1 MSNDLRSAIDFAHKN
16 QRRFLNELIELIKL
30 PSVSTDPAHME
41 DMRRTAH
48 WVEDKLQA
56 VGMEK
61 VQVLETGGH
70 PLVYAEYLT
79 AGPKAP
85 TIVIYGHYG
94 VQPPD
99 PLELWHSPPFQ
110 PEIRD
115 GDLFG
120 RGASDMKGQVIASIS
135 AVEAWMKHGG
145 LPINVKWM
153 IEGEEE
159 IGSPNLAPFI
169 EKNKDLFKCDFA
181 LNPDGGILDAE
192 LPSIIYAL
200 RGLAYF
206 EIRVQGPA
214 HDLHSGM
221 FGGSVLNPANELA
234 RLIAGMHDDQGH
246 VILPGFYDKVRPL
259 EDDER
264 AALARLPMK
273 EDFFLKQTGS
283 PALWGEQGYTPVE
296 HVGARP
302 TLDVNGFLSGFTGE
316 GSKTVLPATAMAKV
330 STRLVPDQD
339 PADVHQALLEYMEQN
354 ARPGITWEVEQM
366 AGGPASITPRDSI
379 GVKALAKAMQQ
390 VWGVEPVYKR
400 EGGSV
405 PVVAQMSQILG
416 VDSVMTGFGLPND
429 NLHAPNEKLTLAP
442 WYNGIDTLIY
452 FFHNLAVENE

>member
-1 MSNDLRSAIDFAHKN
+1 MNKNLPSAIDYAHKN
-16 QRRFLNELIELIKL
+16 QERFLNELVELISI
-30 PSVSTDPAHME
+30 PSVSTDPAHTS
-41 DMRRTAH
+41 DMIQAAQWVAAKLTAI
-48 WVEDKLQA
+48 
-56 VGMEK
+56 GMQK
-61 VQVLETGGH
+61 VQVMETAGH
-70 PLVYAEYLT
+70 PLVYAEYLQ
-79 AGPKAP
+79 AGSQAP
-85 TIVIYGHYG
+85 TIVIYGHYD

-99 PLELWHSPPFQ
+99 PLELWSSPPFQ
-110 PEIRD
+110 PEMRK

-135 AVEAWMKHGG
+135 AVEAWMENGG
-145 LPINVKWM
+145 LPVNVKWM

-169 EKNKDLFKCDFA
+169 EQHKDLFSCDFA
-181 LNPDGGILDAE
+181 LNPDGGILKAD

-206 EIRVQGPA
+206 EVRLQGPA
-214 HDLHSGM
+214 HDLHSGQ

-234 RLIAGMHDDQGH
+234 RLIAGMHDQKGR
-246 VILPGFYDKVRPL
+246 ITLPGFYDKVRPL
-259 EDDER
+259 DEEER

-273 EDFFLKQTGS
+273 DDFFLKQTGA

-296 HVGARP
+296 QVGARP

-316 GSKTVLPATAMAKV
+316 GSKTVLPAKAMAKI

-339 PADVHQALLEYMEQN
+339 PADVHQALLQYLQQN
-354 ARPGITWEVEQM
+354 ARPGVTWEVEQM
-366 AGGPASITPRDSI
+366 AGGPASITRRDSA

-390 VWGVEPVYKR
+390 VWGIEPVYKR

-405 PVVAQMSQILG
+405 PVVAQMSHILG
-416 VDSVMTGFGLPND
+416 VDSVMTGFGLPDD

-442 WYNGIDTLIY
+442 WYNGIDTLIH
-452 FFHNLAVENE
+452 FIDNLVV